1 MLKAF
6 KNIPKLSQTTQPSLL
21 PRCYS
26 NPLISQSKFTFS
38 SSQTK
43 SSSQSRI
50 LANLFS
56 ASALV
61 FFSLVNNKDKINAE
75 DQTNKPKERFPSSS
89 QRSGPKRFSANV
101 LIIGDSQSGKST
113 FIKKLYELA
122 GKEAPETLKIGS
134 GGEATTS
141 NTHVYNIPLKL
152 SEIGL
157 FDQYKRELDW
167 SKAFGSYESFD
178 ELSDERNLELRKG
191 NVIAEV
197 DLNLIDTPGLKG
209 TDKNDEDNMFEL
221 IQTLTDIGSVNC
233 VLLLNKGT
241 NYGPNFEETLMY
253 YHDMLGRTIPVHM
266 LHTKYTSDDI
276 LRDIQANVNTYKN
289 SARIREFKKLFPNIS
304 GEHWLIDSI
313 PKHNRPFREFL
324 TQHTINTW
332 LASIASE
339 REISTKNLTF
349 TKTAKMKRID
359 RMVQARNQALS
370 EGHGEGLSDK
380 NVKLRKILQKIT
392 SLSRTVDEQKNE
404 IDSLQKELD
413 EKNSKVPEFMKT
425 KNVSHTWT
433 LWPTRQEHEI
443 EIHTG
448 DPIMEVEKVIFNE
461 PASYWVPSSESKY
474 GEEAMSKEY
483 RIRIE
488 SKIWR
493 GCYASISLYTYKK
506 YKFAEQIPFIKDK
519 LNTMNLGYWKNQK
532 ELNEYK
538 VDHNEFKKTIS
549 ELENE
554 IRIYNDTNPKIV
566 EEKIPFGLYR
576 EVEKLYKSDSWDSSS
591 GNELHE
597 LARELTKA
605 YQRYYFTGKPQEDN
619 A

>member
-1 MLKAF
+1 MLRAF
-6 KNIPKLSQTTQPSLL
+6 KNLTKLSQPHH
-21 PRCYS
+21 
-26 NPLISQSKFTFS
+26 PLRSISSIYQQSKSPFS
-38 SSQTK
+38 SLFHVSKPTQTT
-43 SSSQSRI
+43 SSSSF
-50 LANLFS
+50 LTSVLS
-56 ASALV
+56 ASFLV
-61 FFSLVNNKDKINAE
+61 VFSLSNSDKINAE
-75 DQTNKPKERFPSSS
+75 DQAQKPSKTLP
-89 QRSGPKRFSANV
+89 QRPSGPLKFSANV

-122 GKEAPETLKIGS
+122 EKEAPSSLKIGS

-141 NTHVYNIPLKL
+141 NTHVYSIPLKL
-152 SEIGL
+152 RELSL
-157 FDQYKRELDW
+157 FNQYGRELDW
-167 SKAFGSYESFD
+167 SKAFSNYEEFD
-178 ELSDERNLELRKG
+178 ELSDERSLELRKG
-191 NVIAEV
+191 KVIAEV

-209 TDKNDEDNMFEL
+209 TDKNDEGNMFEL

-276 LRDIQANVNTYKN
+276 LRDIQANVNTEKN
-289 SARIREFKKLFPNIS
+289 SARIREFKKLFPTIS
-304 GEHWLIDSI
+304 GEHWLIDSL
-313 PKHNRPFREFL
+313 PKQNRPFREFL
-324 TQHTINTW
+324 TQHTVNKW

-370 EGHGEGLSDK
+370 EGHGEGLADK
-380 NVKLRKILQKIT
+380 NVKLRTILHKIT

-404 IDSLQKELD
+404 MDGLQKELD
-413 EKNSKVPEFMKT
+413 EKNSKIPEFMKT

-433 LWPTRQEHEI
+433 LWPIYQEHEI

-461 PASYWVPSSESKY
+461 PASYWVPNSESKY

-483 RIRIE
+483 RVRIE
-488 SKIWR
+488 SKVWR

-519 LNTMNLGYWKNQK
+519 LNTLMSAYWKNQK
-532 ELNEYK
+532 ELNDYK
-538 VDHNEFKKTIS
+538 VEHLEFQKTIS
-549 ELENE
+549 ELERE
-554 IRIYNDTNPKIV
+554 ISIYNDTNPKIV
-566 EEKIPFGLYR
+566 EDKIPFS
-576 EVEKLYKSDSWDSSS
+576 LYKETEKIYKSQHWDSSS

-597 LARELTKA
+597 LARELTQA
-605 YQRYYFTGKPQEDN
+605 YQKYYFKED
-619 A
+619 ASSSSSSA